1 MRDTAWNERIIK
13 IQTTGI
19 RLWTGTSPKRNAF
32 GIVTVSYTHLDV
44 YKRQPHG
51 NGGGPISTKEN
62 RRSCSCVP
70 NLSYISKEEGIKS
83 NKHAIPAFAHVKDF
97 SGFENTG
104 GQYA

>member
-1 MRDTAWNERIIK
+1 MKKTVPIILRNEFRGK
-13 IQTTGI
+13 AH
-19 RLWTGTSPKRNAF
+19 LFGTFER
-32 GIVTVSYTHLDV
+32 T
-44 YKRQPHG
+44 PHG

-104 GQYA
+104 GHYA

>member
-1 MRDTAWNERIIK
+1 MKK
-13 IQTTGI
+13 IVPDILRNRFLGEAYPISTF
-19 RLWTGTSPKRNAF
+19 TGT
-32 GIVTVSYTHLDV
+32 
-44 YKRQPHG
+44 PHG

-83 NKHAIPAFAHVKDF
+83 NKHAIPAFVRVKDF

-104 GQYA
+104 GHDA

>member
-1 MRDTAWNERIIK
+1 MKNSVTAVLRYK
-13 IQTTGI
+13 FRRKAYLHGTQT
-19 RLWTGTSPKRNAF
+19 RTSHR
-32 GIVTVSYTHLDV
+32 
-44 YKRQPHG
+44 

-62 RRSCSCVP
+62 RQPCSCVP

-104 GQYA
+104 GHYA

>member
-1 MRDTAWNERIIK
+1 MKKTVPAIPRNKFRGESYPF
-13 IQTTGI
+13 
-19 RLWTGTSPKRNAF
+19 GTF
-32 GIVTVSYTHLDV
+32 MGT
-44 YKRQPHG
+44 PHG

-83 NKHAIPAFAHVKDF
+83 NKYAIHAFARVKDF

-104 GQYA
+104 GHDA

>member
-1 MRDTAWNERIIK
+1 MKKAV
-13 IQTTGI
+13 TGI
-19 RLWTGTSPKRNAF
+19 LRNKFRGEAYPLGTFTRTS
-32 GIVTVSYTHLDV
+32 
-44 YKRQPHG
+44 HG
-51 NGGGPISTKEN
+51 NGGSPISSKEN

-83 NKHAIPAFAHVKDF
+83 NKHAIHAFAHVKGF

>member
-1 MRDTAWNERIIK
+1 MKKTVPAILRNEFRGK
-13 IQTTGI
+13 AH
-19 RLWTGTSPKRNAF
+19 LFGTF
-32 GIVTVSYTHLDV
+32 GRT
-44 YKRQPHG
+44 PHG

-83 NKHAIPAFAHVKDF
+83 SKHAIHAFARVKDF